1 MIKKLSFYNL
11 LVISLIIFNPN
22 FVIAQSQNN
31 TTKNNVKFQLQSFNF
46 KEGGIISNSQVF
58 KGFGCSG
65 ENKSPQL
72 VWKNAP
78 MEAKSFAITVYDPD
92 APTGSGWWHWSL
104 VNIPANYSQL
114 PVNFG
119 AQNKPEL
126 QEGMLQ
132 IKNDYGTYAF
142 GGPCPPQGDKAHR
155 YIFTIYAL
163 KVHKLELPNDPS
175 SALVGFMINQ
185 NMIAKTQT
193 IGKYSR

>member
-1 MIKKLSFYNL
+1 MIKKINFYNL
-11 LVISLIIFNPN
+11 LLISLIIFNSD
-22 FVIAQSQNN
+22 FAIAQSQNN
-31 TTKNNVKFQLQSFNF
+31 TTKNNAKFQFQSFSF
-46 KEGGIISNSQVF
+46 KEGGTISNSQVF

-72 VWKNAP
+72 IWKNAP
-78 MEAKSFAITVYDPD
+78 LETKSFAITAYDPD
-92 APTGSGWWHWSL
+92 APTGSGWWHWSV

-126 QEGMLQ
+126 QGGILQ

-155 YIFTIYAL
+155 YVFTIYAL
-163 KVHKLELPNDPS
+163 KVHKLELPKDPS
-175 SALVGFMINQ
+175 PALVGFTINQ

>member
-1 MIKKLSFYNL
+1 MIKKINFYNL
-11 LVISLIIFNPN
+11 LLISLIIFNSD
-22 FVIAQSQNN
+22 FAIAQSQNN
-31 TTKNNVKFQLQSFNF
+31 TTKNNAKFQFQSFSF
-46 KEGGIISNSQVF
+46 KEGETISNSQVF

-72 VWKNAP
+72 IWKNAP
-78 MEAKSFAITVYDPD
+78 LETKSFAITAYDPD
-92 APTGSGWWHWSL
+92 APTGSGWWHWSV
-104 VNIPANYSQL
+104 VNIPATYSQL

-126 QEGMLQ
+126 QGGILQ

-163 KVHKLELPNDPS
+163 KVHKLELPKDPS
-175 SALVGFMINQ
+175 PALVGFTINQ

>member
-1 MIKKLSFYNL
+1 MIKKINFYNL
-11 LVISLIIFNPN
+11 LVISLIIFNSD
-22 FVIAQSQNN
+22 FAIAQSQNN
-31 TTKNNVKFQLQSFNF
+31 TTKNNTKFQFQSFSF
-46 KEGGIISNSQVF
+46 KEGGTISNSQVF

-72 VWKNAP
+72 IWKNAP
-78 MEAKSFAITVYDPD
+78 LETKSFAITAYDPD
-92 APTGSGWWHWSL
+92 APTGSGWWHWSV

-126 QEGMLQ
+126 QGGILQ

-163 KVHKLELPNDPS
+163 KVHKLELPKDPS
-175 SALVGFMINQ
+175 PALVGFTINQ